1 MSHNNRDLHSALQV
15 LKKYWGYDSFR
26 PGQDTAIKAVL
37 ESKDTLILFP
47 TGGGKSICY
56 QVPAV
61 LSDGLTVVISPLI
74 SLMQDQV
81 EQLNKRGIAAT
92 SINSTINRY
101 EVEQRLANA
110 RNGMYTLLYCSPER
124 LSSTLWQAQ
133 LPQLPIT
140 TVAVD
145 EAHCISQWGHDFRP
159 QYRNIKTSFDD
170 FDQPLSWLALTAT
183 ATPEVR
189 KDIIE
194 NLEFQGPVVVSKGYR
209 RPNLKWWVTHTN
221 RKKQVLHRIVEK
233 SESSGLIYAGS
244 RKQCEQL
251 ALELVEGGTKARA
264 YHAGFT
270 DNERKTIQS
279 EWLEA
284 RVPVVVATNA
294 FGMGIDKPDC
304 RYVVHYDLPL
314 SLEAYYQEAGRA
326 GRDGEIAYPILLY
339 NKADKEKARE
349 KIENWHPNKNQLKTL
364 YDGIC
369 DILELAVGSEQQEAE
384 IISMDTL
391 GKRTQLSYPVIRN
404 GLKALSNFEILTV
417 FEHYKPQVGV
427 RLLLSREQLT
437 EYVQTKKNKRKA
449 FFVDQLMR
457 VFEPSVYDKMEYADV
472 EYLCK
477 KLNLSANALYKGL
490 EVLTREQLLRFNR
503 TGKDPLIKL
512 QEPRQEQ
519 FVFTKKEIEAQRNR
533 LLKKLEY
540 MIQFAETDQCRSR
553 FISMYFGETDVPKQC
568 GFCDNCLD
576 KTTKPAINDEDL
588 KKVRNLLKKKALNR
602 KQMLAKLSISQK
614 KLDTILQFLQTEDL
628 LDRVEDDIISYTW
641 KN

>member
-1 MSHNNRDLHSALQV
+1 MSHKNMDLNSAKEV

-26 PGQDTAIKAVL
+26 PGQDTAIKAVI
-37 ESKDTLILFP
+37 EGKDTLILFP
-47 TGGGKSICY
+47 TGGGKSLCY

-61 LSDGLTVVISPLI
+61 LSEGLTMVISPLI

-92 SINSTINRY
+92 SINSSINSY
-101 EVEQRLANA
+101 EMEQRLANA
-110 RNGMYTLLYCSPER
+110 RNGMYKLLYCSPER
-124 LSSTLWQAQ
+124 LLSALWQAQ
-133 LPQLPIT
+133 LPELPVAM
-140 TVAVD
+140 VAVD

-159 QYRNIKTSFDD
+159 PYREIKSSFEEVNK
-170 FDQPLSWLALTAT
+170 SITWLALTAT

-194 NLEFQGPVVVSKGYR
+194 NLGFLDPVIVSKGYQ
-209 RPNLKWWVTHTN
+209 RPNLKWWVTPTN
-221 RKKQVLHRIVEK
+221 RKKQFLKRIVEK
-233 SESSGLIYAGS
+233 SKNSGLIYAGTQK
-244 RKQCEQL
+244 RCENL
-251 ALELVEGGTKARA
+251 ARELIDRGIEARA

-270 DNERKTIQS
+270 DDERKEIQS
-279 EWLEA
+279 EWLNGS
-284 RVPVVVATNA
+284 VPIVVATNA

-339 NKADKEKARE
+339 NQADKEKARE
-349 KIENWHPNKNQLKTL
+349 KIENWHPDKNQLKTL

-384 IISMDTL
+384 IIGMDML
-391 GKRTQLSYPVIRN
+391 GKHTQLTYPVIKN

-417 FEHYKPQVGV
+417 YEHFKPQVGI

-437 EYVQTKKNKRKA
+437 QYVQNQKNKRKA

-457 VFEPSVYDKMEYADV
+457 VFDPSVYEKMEYADV
-472 EYLCK
+472 EYFCK

-490 EVLTREQLLRFNR
+490 EVLSREQLLRFKR

-512 QEPRQEQ
+512 LEPRLQQ

-540 MIQFAETDQCRSR
+540 MIQFAETTQCRSY
-553 FISMYFGETDVPKQC
+553 FISMYFGETEAPSHC
-568 GFCDNCLD
+568 GFCDNCLR
-576 KTTKPAINDEDL
+576 KKSNLEIDEEIL
-588 KKVRNLLKKKALNR
+588 QKVRFVLKRESLNR
-602 KQMLAKLSISQK
+602 EQLLTKLSISPK
-614 KLDTILQFLQTEDL
+614 KLDAILQFLNTEDL
-628 LDRVEDDIISYTW
+628 IERVEDDEISYTW
-641 KN
+641 KS